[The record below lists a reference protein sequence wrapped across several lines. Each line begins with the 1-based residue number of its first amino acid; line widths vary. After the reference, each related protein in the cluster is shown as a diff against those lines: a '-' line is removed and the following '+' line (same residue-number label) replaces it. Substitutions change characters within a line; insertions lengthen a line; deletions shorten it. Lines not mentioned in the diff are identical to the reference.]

1 MNIKPIAPNLNV
13 QLKTHKEN
21 QPIRPVINN
30 RQAPAYK
37 TARHI
42 NKKLQDL
49 IKLPNEYNTNNS
61 QEIAREQTILQ
72 INEKMRMIT
81 LDIKDMYV
89 NLPIEGILQTTNF
102 WLNRNSNNCKQV
114 KQQTLSIILTLIKQ
128 NYFQYNG
135 EIYQPNKGIAMGS

>member
-1 MNIKPIAPNLNV
+1 MNTKPTAPNLNV

-37 TARHI
+37 TAKHI
-42 NKKLQDL
+42 NKKLKDL
-49 IKLPNEYNTNNS
+49 IKLPKEYNTNNS

-89 NLPIEGILQTTNF
+89 NLPIDGISQTTNF
-102 WLNRNSNNCKQV
+102 WLNRNCNNSKQV
-114 KQQTLSIILTLIKQ
+114 K
-128 NYFQYNG
+128 
-135 EIYQPNKGIAMGS
+135 